1 MLYNIYGGTI
11 MNVTTFIRTFPQ
23 NDLIDPNK
31 IKIESFDQN
40 HESMYPIENDSNINL
55 MQLGVLVDYLTRLM
69 LTHDVKSS
77 FDIPMMG
84 LQLLESID
92 LLDEKKAYIKE
103 IKQMLDNMEAKLSDQ
118 TIQQASQL
126 LPLDSLFRSGRMG
139 VAPQIGTETANWIRL
154 LVNNGLHQL
163 NLLNDYGD
171 TKDILTETIFPGG
184 YTEVVDKGDGDYM
197 TKTALI
203 DMKVS
208 KYPPRKEYWQQ
219 LLTYYELGLHSNFNL
234 AYQALDTLAIVNPRL
249 NQLFTYSL
257 ADVNQEAL
265 KKLAKNMGY

>member
-1 MLYNIYGGTI
+1 

-23 NDLIDPNK
+23 NDLIDSDK

-40 HESMYPIENDSNINL
+40 HESMYPIENDGNINP

-69 LTHDVKSS
+69 LTCNVKES
-77 FDIPMMG
+77 FDIPLQG
-84 LQLLESID
+84 LTVLETID
-92 LLDEKKAYIKE
+92 SFGEREAYIEE
-103 IKQMLDNMEAKLSDQ
+103 IKQMLDNMEVKLSDQ

-139 VAPQIGTETANWIRL
+139 VAPEIGVETANWIRL
-154 LVNNGLHQL
+154 LVNNSLHQL
-163 NLLNDYGD
+163 NLLNNYGD
-171 TKDILTETIFPGG
+171 AGDILTETIFPGG

-197 TKTALI
+197 TKPALI

-208 KYPPRKEYWQQ
+208 KYQPRKKYWQQ
-219 LLTYYELGLHSNFNL
+219 LLTYYELGLHSDFNL

-265 KKLAKNMGY
+265 KELAKNMGY